1 MYNTFEVRSLQ
12 NLNDI
17 LKRVGNTPHI
27 PLSSPNDKVELYA
40 KLEWFNPFGSL
51 KDRAVLWMIKD
62 AEKRGVLKKGQ
73 TILIEP
79 TSGNT
84 GIAIAGI
91 ARALGYAAE
100 LVVPAKVSEETKELI
115 RSLDASLLQTEDDL
129 CPRVGPGTD
138 QCIAL
143 ANSIVRARPEKYVM
157 LNQYE
162 NEANF
167 LAHYESTGPEIWSS
181 IKDVTHFI
189 AGVGTGGTLT
199 GVAAYL
205 KKKNPNVKVIGVQP
219 QKSHHIQG
227 LRNLEESMVPELLR
241 RRLDLIDEWIKISDS
256 EAFKAVRFL
265 AESEHLFVGPSSG
278 AVYAAAQ
285 EVAGRLTK
293 GKLVLIFADDGRK
306 YWSLYSKFNVFTKEE
321 FEYYLRNARHLP
333 DNILFYKESAAVA
346 KQY

>member
-1 MYNTFEVRSLQ
+1 MQSFNEVIQ
-12 NLNDI
+12 
-17 LKRVGNTPHI
+17 RVGNTPHI
-27 PLSSPNDKVELYA
+27 PLSSPNDKVRLFA
-40 KLEWFNPFGSL
+40 KLEWFNPFGSV

-62 AEKRGVLKKGQ
+62 AENRGLLKKGQ

-84 GIAIAGI
+84 GIAMAGI
-91 ARALGYAAE
+91 ARALGYTVE
-100 LVVPAKVSEETKELI
+100 TVVPAKVSEETKALM
-115 RSLDASLLQTEDDL
+115 RRLGASVLETEDDL

-143 ANSIVRARPEKYVM
+143 AKAILKARPEKYVM
-157 LNQYE
+157 LDQYS

-167 LAHYESTGPEIWSS
+167 LAHYESTGPEIWSAL
-181 IKDVTHFI
+181 KDVTHFI

-219 QKSHHIQG
+219 QKAHHIQG
-227 LRNLEESMVPELLR
+227 LRNLEESMVPALLS
-241 RRLDLIDEWIKISDS
+241 RRLDLIDEWIKITDR
-256 EAFKAVRFL
+256 EAFEAVRFL
-265 AESEHLFVGPSSG
+265 AESERLFVGPSSG

-285 EVAGRLTK
+285 EVAGRLNK

-306 YWSLYSKFNVFTKEE
+306 FWSLYNKFKVFTVEE
-321 FEYYLRNARHLP
+321 FDYYRRNARYLP
-333 DNILFYKESAAVA
+333 ENILFQEQEDITLDRSAIG
-346 KQY
+346 

>member
-1 MYNTFEVRSLQ
+1 MQSFDE
-12 NLNDI
+12 I
-17 LKRVGNTPHI
+17 LKHVGNTPHI
-27 PLSSPNDKVELYA
+27 PLSSPQDKVQLYT

-91 ARALGYAAE
+91 ARALGYDAE
-100 LVVPAKVSEETKELI
+100 LVVPARVSEETKEII
-115 RSLDASLLQTEDDL
+115 RRLGAQVLQTEDDL

-143 ANSIVRARPEKYVM
+143 ANSIIKARPGKYVM
-157 LNQYE
+157 LDQYS
-162 NEANF
+162 NESNF
-167 LAHYESTGPEIWSS
+167 FAHYESTGPEIWSG

-219 QKSHHIQG
+219 QKAHHIQG
-227 LRNLEESMVPELLR
+227 LRNLEESRIPELLS
-241 RRLDLIDEWIKISDS
+241 RRLELIDDWIEVTDS
-256 EAFKAVRFL
+256 VAFKAVRFL
-265 AESEHLFVGPSSG
+265 AESKCLFVGPSSG

-285 EVAGRLTK
+285 EVAGRLNK

-306 YWSLYSKFNVFTKEE
+306 FWSLYSSFKVFTREE
-321 FEYYLRNARHLP
+321 LEYYSSNARHLP
-333 DNILFYKESAAVA
+333 ENVLFQENILKVYTT
-346 KQY
+346 

>member
-1 MYNTFEVRSLQ
+1 MQSFD
-12 NLNDI
+12 DI

-27 PLSSPNDKVELYA
+27 SLSSPNERVVLFA

-51 KDRAVLWMIKD
+51 KDRAALWMIKD
-62 AEKRGVLKKGQ
+62 AENRGVLKRGQ

-84 GIAIAGI
+84 GIALAGV
-91 ARALGYAAE
+91 ARALGYAVE
-100 LVVPAKVSEETKELI
+100 LVVPARVSEETKALM
-115 RSLDASLLQTEDDL
+115 RSLGASVLETEDDL
-129 CPRVGPGTD
+129 CPRVGSGTD

-143 ANSIVRARPEKYVM
+143 AKSIIKARPGKYVM
-157 LNQYE
+157 LDQYS

-167 LAHYESTGPEIWSS
+167 LAHYESTGPEIWSDL
-181 IKDVTHFI
+181 KDITHFI

-205 KKKNPNVKVIGVQP
+205 KKKNPNIKVIGVQP
-219 QKSHHIQG
+219 QKAHHIQG

-241 RRLDLIDEWIKISDS
+241 RRLDLIDEWIKISDK
-256 EAFKAVRFL
+256 EAFEAVRFL
-265 AESEHLFVGPSSG
+265 AESKRLFVGPSSG

-285 EVAGRLTK
+285 EVASRLGK

-306 YWSLYSKFNVFTKEE
+306 FWSLYKQFKVFTREE
-321 FEYYLRNARHLP
+321 FEYYRRNARYLP
-333 DNILFYKESAAVA
+333 ENILFQENIVLDRSAGRLC
-346 KQY
+346 

>member
-1 MYNTFEVRSLQ
+1 MHGFVEV
-12 NLNDI
+12 I
-17 LKRVGNTPHI
+17 KRVGNTPHI
-27 PLSSPNDKVELYA
+27 PLSSPNDKVALYA
-40 KLEWFNPFGSL
+40 KLEWFNPFGSV
-51 KDRAVLWMIKD
+51 KDRAVVWMIRA
-62 AEKRGVLKKGQ
+62 AEERGILKRGQ

-91 ARALGYAAE
+91 ARALGYTAE
-100 LVVPAKVSEETKELI
+100 LVVPAKVSEETKALM
-115 RSLDASLLQTEDDL
+115 RRLGASVLETEDDL

-143 ANSIVRARPEKYVM
+143 ANSIIRARPGKYVM
-157 LNQYE
+157 LDQYS

-167 LAHYESTGPEIWSS
+167 LAHYESTGPEIWSAL
-181 IKDVTHFI
+181 KDVTHFI

-219 QKSHHIQG
+219 QKAHHIQG
-227 LRNLEESMVPELLR
+227 LRNLEESRAPELLS
-241 RRLDLIDEWIKISDS
+241 RRLDLIDEWIKITDD

-265 AESEHLFVGPSSG
+265 AESKRLFVGPSSG

-285 EVAGRLTK
+285 EVAGRLSK

-306 YWSLYSKFNVFTKEE
+306 FWSLYDKFKVFRREE
-321 FEYYLRNARHLP
+321 FEYYRHSARFLP
-333 DNILFYKESAAVA
+333 ENMLFQEDILKVS
-346 KQY
+346 QHQLG

>member
-1 MYNTFEVRSLQ
+1 MQ
-12 NLNDI
+12 NFDEL
-17 LKRVGNTPHI
+17 LKRVGNTPQI
-27 PLSSPNDKVELYA
+27 PLSPPNNRVELYA
-40 KLEWFNPFGSL
+40 KLEWFNPFGSI
-51 KDRAVLWMIKD
+51 KDRAVLWMFKD
-62 AEKRGVLKKGQ
+62 AEKKGILRKGHI
-73 TILIEP
+73 ILIEP

-91 ARALGYAAE
+91 ARALGYTAE
-100 LVVPAKVSEETKELI
+100 LVVPAKVSEETKALM
-115 RSLDASLLQTEDDL
+115 RRLGASVLETEDDL
-129 CPRVGPGTD
+129 CPRVGPDTD

-143 ANSIVRARPEKYVM
+143 AKSIIKARPGKYVM
-157 LNQYE
+157 LDQYS

-167 LAHYESTGPEIWSS
+167 LAHYESTGPEIWGSL
-181 IKDVTHFI
+181 KDLTHFV

-227 LRNLEESMVPELLR
+227 LRNLEESMMPELLR
-241 RRLDLIDEWIKISDS
+241 RRLDLIDEWIKITDNK
-256 EAFKAVRFL
+256 AFEAVRFL

-285 EVAGRLTK
+285 EVAGGLSK

-306 YWSLYSKFNVFTKEE
+306 YWSLYNKFKVFTKED
-321 FEYYLRNARHLP
+321 FEYYLHNARYLP
-333 DNILFYKESAAVA
+333 KNILFSER
-346 KQY
+346 

>member
-1 MYNTFEVRSLQ
+1 MQRFDEL
-12 NLNDI
+12 

-27 PLSSPNDKVELYA
+27 PFSSPNDKVALYA
-40 KLEWFNPFGSL
+40 KLEWFNPFGSV
-51 KDRAVLWMIKD
+51 KDRAVLWMIKY
-62 AEKRGVLKKGQ
+62 AEKKGVLKKGQ

-91 ARALGYAAE
+91 ARALDYTAE
-100 LVVPAKVSEETKELI
+100 LVVPAKVSEETKALI
-115 RSLDASLLQTEDDL
+115 RRLGASVLETEDDL

-143 ANSIVRARPEKYVM
+143 ANSIIKARPEKYVM
-157 LNQYE
+157 LDQYS

-181 IKDVTHFI
+181 LKDVTHFI

-199 GVAAYL
+199 GVATYL

-219 QKSHHIQG
+219 QKAHHIQG
-227 LRNLEESMVPELLR
+227 LRNLEESRAPELLR

-256 EAFKAVRFL
+256 EAFKTVRFL
-265 AESEHLFVGPSSG
+265 AESKRLFVGPSSG

-285 EVAGRLTK
+285 EVAGRLSK

-306 YWSLYSKFNVFTKEE
+306 FWSLYSKFRVFTREE
-321 FEYYLRNARHLP
+321 FEYYSRNARYLP
-333 DNILFYKESAAVA
+333 ENILFQEEVLKVS
-346 KQY
+346 